1 MWAVT
6 DGDRNRKTAAMNS
19 GAGVY
24 FDGVTSARRDV
35 AIALAPSGLRI
46 SAQDGGLL
54 AEWPYD
60 AIEGLTAPDN
70 VLRLGRHGSATLE
83 RLEIADPAF
92 AAEIDARASLVDR
105 TGSLQHRQRLRVVGW
120 STAATA
126 SLVLV
131 AWFGVPAIATRLTP
145 LLPPAAERKLG
156 DAVNMQVRGMLDTH
170 KAGAGFDCGT
180 APSET
185 AGRAA
190 LDKMLRRLESA
201 AGLALPLRAN
211 VVRRDEAN
219 AVALPGGQVYVFRG
233 LIAKAD
239 TADEVAGV
247 IAHEIGHVAHRDGT
261 KAVLQGAGLSF
272 LFGMLLGDFVG
283 GGAVVLAAK
292 TVLQSSYSREAETE
306 ADAYGADLMNKAGG
320 DAHALATMLDKIGGA
335 TEPGMTILLNHPE
348 TKARVAAISRLAATR
363 PALPTLDAGEW
374 AALKTICAGS

>member
-1 MWAVT
+1 
-6 DGDRNRKTAAMNS
+6 MNT

-24 FDGVTSARRDV
+24 FDGVTSTRRGV
-35 AIALAPSGLRI
+35 TVTLAPSSLRI
-46 SAQDGGLL
+46 SAQDGALL
-54 AEWPYD
+54 AEWPFGE
-60 AIEGLTAPDN
+60 IEGLDAPDN
-70 VLRLGRHGSATLE
+70 VLRLGRRGNATLE
-83 RLEIADPAF
+83 RLEILDPAF
-92 AAEIDARASLVDR
+92 AAEIDTRASLVDR
-105 TGSLQHRQRLRVVGW
+105 TGSLQRRQRIRVIGW
-120 STAATA
+120 SLAATV
-126 SLVLV
+126 SLLLV
-131 AWFGVPAIATRLTP
+131 AWFGVPAIAARLTP

-156 DAVNMQVRGMLDTH
+156 DAVNIQVRGMLDQH
-170 KAGAGFDCGT
+170 KAGASFDCGT

-190 LDKMLRRLESA
+190 LDKMLRRLEA
-201 AGLALPLRAN
+201 AAALALPLRAN

-283 GGAVVLAAK
+283 GGAVVFAAK

-306 ADAYGADLMNKAGG
+306 ADAYGADLMNRAGG
-320 DAHALATMLDKIGGA
+320 DTHALATMLDKIGGA

-348 TKARVAAISRLAATR
+348 TKARVAAINKLAATR
-363 PALPTLDAGEW
+363 PSSTFLDAGEW

>member
-1 MWAVT
+1 
-6 DGDRNRKTAAMNS
+6 MNS
-19 GAGVY
+19 GSGIY
-24 FDGVTSARRDV
+24 FDGVTSTRRDV
-35 AIALAPSGLRI
+35 SVTLAPSSLRI
-46 SAQDGGLL
+46 SAQNGPLL
-54 AEWPYD
+54 TEWPYD
-60 AIEGLTAPDN
+60 QIEGLSAPDS
-70 VLRLGRHGSATLE
+70 VLRLGRRGSATLE
-83 RLEIADPAF
+83 RLEVLDPAL

-105 TGSLQHRQRLRVVGW
+105 RGLLQRRQRMRVIGW
-120 STAATA
+120 SVAATA

-131 AWFGVPAIATRLTP
+131 AWFGVPAIAARLTP

-170 KAGAGFDCGT
+170 KAGVSFECGT
-180 APSET
+180 TPAET

-190 LDKMLRRLESA
+190 LDKMLRRLEA
-201 AGLALPLRAN
+201 AASLALPLRAD

-233 LIAKAD
+233 LIAKAE

-283 GGAVVLAAK
+283 GGAVVFAAK

-306 ADAYGADLMNKAGG
+306 ADAYGAELMNRAGG

-348 TKARVAAISRLAATR
+348 TKARVAVINKLAATR
-363 PALPTLDAGEW
+363 PSSSFLDAGEW

>member
-1 MWAVT
+1 M
-6 DGDRNRKTAAMNS
+6 S
-19 GAGVY
+19 SEAGIY
-24 FDGVTSARRDV
+24 FDGETSTRRDV
-35 AIALAPSGLRI
+35 AVALAPSSLRI
-46 SAQDGGLL
+46 SAQDGRLL
-54 AEWPYD
+54 TEWPYD
-60 AIEGLTAPDN
+60 EIEALAAPDN
-70 VLRLGRHGSATLE
+70 VLRLGRRGSAALE
-83 RLEIADPAF
+83 RLEILDPAF

-105 TGSLQHRQRLRVVGW
+105 TGALQRQQRIRVIGW
-120 STAATA
+120 SVAATA

-131 AWFGVPAIATRLTP
+131 AWFGVPAIAARLTP

-156 DAVNMQVRGMLDTH
+156 DAVNMQVRGMLDTR
-170 KAGAGFDCGT
+170 KAGASFDCGT
-180 APSET
+180 APSEA

-190 LDKMLRRLESA
+190 LDKMLRRLETA
-201 AGLALPLRAN
+201 AGLALPLRAS

-283 GGAVVLAAK
+283 GGAVVFAAK
-292 TVLQSSYSREAETE
+292 TVLQSSYSREAETQ

-335 TEPGMTILLNHPE
+335 TEPGMTILLDHPE
-348 TKARVAAISRLAATR
+348 TKARVAVINKLAATR
-363 PALPTLDAGEW
+363 PSTSFLDAGEW